1 MSADSGIG
9 KRLRRQP
16 RSVVRWLQQAQT
28 RRFVWQLVEVLHQSL
43 ETGVNHHRLADTGP
57 ASQVDKARYGLQNS
71 LASGPFESFT
81 HRLRAAA
88 QVDQRAQQLQEH
100 VDLAGHRHIGR
111 AGPRISRRESGEMER
126 AAILGL
132 GVVGRTMVARGGDV
146 AVGIDVN
153 PDRID
158 LCRSTAGSATDD
170 INAVRGCKL
179 VFICVGTP
187 VLPDGR
193 QDGTQVK
200 RALEDLKAVIDA
212 DTVVVIRSTITPEF
226 LPKEYPNSVVVN
238 PEFLRADSAMHDALH
253 PPFVVVGADPE
264 ALAVRVFHWY
274 SQCGVSTEAP
284 KLLCAPIEAILL
296 KFACN
301 WFHTVKVEFANMVG
315 ELAEKMGA
323 PCS

>member
-1 MSADSGIG
+1 
-9 KRLRRQP
+9 
-16 RSVVRWLQQAQT
+16 
-28 RRFVWQLVEVLHQSL
+28 
-43 ETGVNHHRLADTGP
+43 
-57 ASQVDKARYGLQNS
+57 
-71 LASGPFESFT
+71 
-81 HRLRAAA
+81 
-88 QVDQRAQQLQEH
+88 
-100 VDLAGHRHIGR
+100 
-111 AGPRISRRESGEMER
+111 MER

-132 GVVGRTMVARGGDV
+132 GAVGRTMVALGGDV

-238 PEFLRADSAMHDALH
+238 PEFLRADSAMPSTH
-253 PPFVVVGADPE
+253 PSSSSGRIQRLSRCGSSTGTASVECRPRPRNSCAPPLRRSCSSSRATGSTPSRSTSRTWSGSLQRKWERVMSMFVKDRILNISERYLRPGPQFDGACLPKD
-264 ALAVRVFHWY
+264 LDV
-274 SQCGVSTEAP
+274 GVSTFCDFADVR
-284 KLLCAPIEAILL
+284 LLDAVA
-296 KFACN
+296 A
-301 WFHTVKVEFANMVG
+301 ANRVRAG
-315 ELAEKMGA
+315 TDAFDG
-323 PCS
+323 